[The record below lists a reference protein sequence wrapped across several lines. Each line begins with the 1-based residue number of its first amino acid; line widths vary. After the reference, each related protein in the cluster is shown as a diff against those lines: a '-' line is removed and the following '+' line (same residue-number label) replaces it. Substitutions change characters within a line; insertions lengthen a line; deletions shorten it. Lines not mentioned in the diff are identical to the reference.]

1 MYCQINWDLATGD
14 ITKASLVKG
23 RGTACGGG
31 IVILNEVKN
40 LCFCANTN
48 SFYAALALLL
58 VAKVTKTAGVAIR
71 PHPNAA
77 QVWNATSATNHGN
90 LKPHSLC
97 SLARQ
102 ISS

>member
-1 MYCQINWDLATGD
+1 MK
-14 ITKASLVKG
+14 KASLVKG

-31 IVILNEVKN
+31 IVIPSASEESLLLRKHK
-40 LCFCANTN
+40 L
-48 SFYAALALLL
+48 FYAALALLL
-58 VAKVTKTAGVAIR
+58 VAKVTKTVGVAIP

-77 QVWNATSATNHGN
+77 QVWYATPATNHGN
-90 LKPHSLC
+90 LKPPSLR